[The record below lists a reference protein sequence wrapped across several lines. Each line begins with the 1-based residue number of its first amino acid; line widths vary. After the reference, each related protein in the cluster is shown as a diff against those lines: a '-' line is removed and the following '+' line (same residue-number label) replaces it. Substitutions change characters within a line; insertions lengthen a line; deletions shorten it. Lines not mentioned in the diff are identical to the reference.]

1 MEVRRA
7 TDDDVDAA
15 AETIAQAFVGDPVW
29 GPALRALGADDL
41 RRYWRTYVEGA
52 RRHDTVHV
60 SEGAG
65 TVSVWIPPGEAE
77 MSPEQEGGLRELAE
91 AALGPGSKELF
102 ELWGRF
108 DASHPQPEPHAYLSL
123 LATRPDLAGHGFGMA
138 HLRADLARWDA
149 AGLPSYL
156 ESTNPRNDARYGRQG
171 YRPIGEFRSVL
182 DGAVVTTMW
191 RAVGGS
197 AEDA

>member
-1 MEVRRA
+1 MV
-7 TDDDVDAA
+7 DDDEAAAA
-15 AETIAQAFVGDPVW
+15 AETIAQAFAGDPVW
-29 GPALRALGADDL
+29 GPALRDLGAEDL

-52 RRHDTVHV
+52 RRHGTVFV

-65 TVSVWIPPGEAE
+65 TVSVWIPPGGTE
-77 MSPEQEGGLRELAE
+77 MSEEQEAGLRELAV
-91 AALGPGSKELF
+91 AALGSGADALF

-108 DASHPQPEPHAYLSL
+108 DANHVAGEPHAYLSL
-123 LATRPDLAGHGFGMA
+123 LATRPDLAGHGYGVA
-138 HLRADLARWDA
+138 HLGTDLARWDE

-182 DGAVVTTMW
+182 DDAPVTTMW
-191 RAVGGS
+191 RPVGGS
-197 AEDA
+197 AQDA